1 MANLNKEK
9 HMTLLKIERA
19 KAMLDCDIKNNL
31 INEEEIYELF
41 KNDSNFVL
49 SNPKAKDNK
58 LTSLIQI
65 YNCPFLLFDQNLS
78 LELKKELIIF
88 AKKRYEM
95 ELNELDR
102 LFSLDYISQEEYIY
116 DKEMI
121 KFCYYKSSKEGKSI
135 LNKSQCKKLI
145 KQI

>member
-41 KNDSNFVL
+41 KNDSNFGV